1 MDNKSGRKAGME
13 IMRSHQSGSFRCS
26 EVQLRTRWTSTEQ
39 SARLKNACSRF
50 AERGL
55 SQMRDFFTGAHSQRH
70 GGDASDEQRKRLAE
84 PHPQPNA
91 WPSAPGSLRAQ
102 HTVYCPRQTHS
113 DASLDTQGAK
123 RRVSL
128 YEDDLFEIFDAEESL
143 SDFHPR
149 SHAWYSAPSMHGA
162 RRAVQTSSRQY
173 GWDLSCPA
181 RLELTVL
188 CGRNLKAADGNGTS
202 DPFVRMQVG
211 SAGKTQQTSVAK
223 TTVHPQWNEAFSFE
237 IDSANRHECLYLE
250 CFDHDMFSGHD
261 SLGTASFALAQLQP
275 DEQCLFW
282 CRLVQ
287 DENGTTRGEVQVQC
301 TLVPRP
307 AGPL

>member
-1 MDNKSGRKAGME
+1 
-13 IMRSHQSGSFRCS
+13 
-26 EVQLRTRWTSTEQ
+26 
-39 SARLKNACSRF
+39 
-50 AERGL
+50 
-55 SQMRDFFTGAHSQRH
+55 MRDFFSGAHSQRH
-70 GGDASDEQRKRLAE
+70 GGYESDEQRNRLAE

-91 WPSAPGSLRAQ
+91 WPSAPGSLRAK
-102 HTVYCPRQTHS
+102 HTVSCPRQTHS
-113 DASLDTQGAK
+113 DASLDTPGAK

-128 YEDDLFEIFDAEESL
+128 YEDDLFEIFDAEERL
-143 SDFHPR
+143 SDFPPR

-162 RRAVQTSSRQY
+162 RRAVQTSASCRQC
-173 GWDLSCPA
+173 GFDLSCPA
-181 RLELTVL
+181 VLELKVL

-202 DPFVRMQVG
+202 DPFVRMRDG
-211 SAGKTQQTSVAK
+211 SAGKTQQTKVAK
-223 TTVHPQWNEAFSFE
+223 TTVHPQWNETFSFE

-275 DEQCLFW
+275 DTQCLFW

-307 AGPL
+307 GPAGPL